1 MPQERLREAT
11 NTCTAPL
18 ENRCSTAFLSMSLRP
33 SWRYPTPLLSVSFR
47 VYKLSTYFCK
57 NFERTHTFFISI
69 IKRHVWDY
77 FNPIIYC
84 LWLHSNP
91 ILFPCYNCIQ
101 IPNFIFKLRIQNSK
115 NLTISKQPSNTP
127 RQDIRPHM
135 GDLYSKILRT
145 AKRSTAYKGVGWIAV
160 IKEQYGRQ
168 CLFKSVVQL

>member
-1 MPQERLREAT
+1 MIRHTIFFNFITQKTCLRLFQSH
-11 NTCTAPL
+11 NML
-18 ENRCSTAFLSMSLRP
+18 FLISLQSSVKILRGHILF
-33 SWRYPTPLLSVSFR
+33 SYNLSI
-47 VYKLSTYFCK
+47 L
-57 NFERTHTFFISI
+57 
-69 IKRHVWDY
+69 KRHVWDY

-127 RQDIRPHM
+127 RQDIRPYM
-135 GDLYSKILRT
+135 WDLYSQILRT
-145 AKRSTAYKGVGWIAV
+145 AKRSTAYIGVEWIAV